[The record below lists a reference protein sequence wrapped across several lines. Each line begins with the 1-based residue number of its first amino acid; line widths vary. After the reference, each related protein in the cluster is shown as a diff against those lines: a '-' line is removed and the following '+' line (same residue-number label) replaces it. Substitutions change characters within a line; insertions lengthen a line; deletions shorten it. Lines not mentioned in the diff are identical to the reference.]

1 MAKSKRRKKPLA
13 IVLIVLLVLMLI
25 PIPFG
30 VKDGGSICFQA
41 VLYQAWIYRTMPDWI
56 PDGQGGFVTDENGE
70 HKLQKLR
77 GFALEVPGFLPE
89 GLTII
94 DTTRWVPVEP
104 NE

>member
-1 MAKSKRRKKPLA
+1 MGKSKRRKKPLVT
-13 IVLIVLLVLMLI
+13 VLIVLLVLMLI

-30 VKDGGSICFQA
+30 MKDGGSICLQA
-41 VLYQAWIYRTMPDWI
+41 VLYSAWFYRTMPSPI

-70 HKLQKLR
+70 AKLGKFR
-77 GFALEVPGFLPE
+77 GFWLEVPGFLDE

-104 NE
+104 ND